1 VEGKSGYGLDRDT
14 EIKQLEVMKELNA
27 LHYLDIV
34 PTFLG
39 AHAVPPEYKGKGD
52 AYIDLMMEDV
62 LPEVA
67 DQKLAV
73 FCDVFCEQDVFSV
86 DQSRRLLMQARKLG
100 LKVKLHADEMVSLG
114 GAELAAE
121 LGAVSADHLLQATD
135 AGLQQMA
142 AAGVVATLLPA
153 TAFSLKEDYARGRF
167 MIDAGCAVAL
177 ASDLNPGSS
186 FTESIPL
193 VSALAALY
201 MELSPA
207 EIVTALTINGAAA
220 VDRADQIGSIDPG
233 KNADLVILEFPS
245 HQFIP
250 YHLAVS
256 TVDKVIKSG
265 NLVFD
270 KQNGGVVY
278 C

>member
-1 VEGKSGYGLDRDT
+1 
-14 EIKQLEVMKELNA
+14 
-27 LHYLDIV
+27 
-34 PTFLG
+34 
-39 AHAVPPEYKGKGD
+39 
-52 AYIDLMMEDV
+52 
-62 LPEVA
+62 
-67 DQKLAV
+67 
-73 FCDVFCEQDVFSV
+73 
-86 DQSRRLLMQARKLG
+86 
-100 LKVKLHADEMVSLG
+100 
-114 GAELAAE
+114 
-121 LGAVSADHLLQATD
+121 
-135 AGLQQMA
+135 MA

-167 MIDAGCAVAL
+167 MIDSGCAVAL
-177 ASDLNPGSS
+177 ASDLNPGSC

-220 VDRADQIGSIDPG
+220 VGRADHIGSIDPG

-256 TVDKVIKSG
+256 TVDKVVKSG